1 MNRIFSNEKK
11 AISPVEL
18 NAILNNYELCT
29 LMNNLSNEDFKVL
42 GKLFNNIG
50 QGDFCLIIN
59 SLNGQTTPGIQPPKY
74 ESNNHHYQQHHEHVN
89 GNGYHQKPAHY
100 NKPKKQY
107 NGSSSGP
114 KQHQGR
120 KYQRNGNGRNN
131 SQGKPVYATINTNG
145 YNDMNGRNG
154 RNQHG
159 NRQLELPYYE

>member
-50 QGDFCLIIN
+50 QGDFCLIVN
-59 SLNGQTTPGIQPPKY
+59 SLNGQTTPGNQPHNYKA
-74 ESNNHHYQQHHEHVN
+74 NNYQQNPRN
-89 GNGYHQKPAHY
+89 GNGYQHKQRKHY
-100 NKPKKQY
+100 NS
-107 NGSSSGP
+107 GSGP
-114 KQHQGR
+114 KHHQGR
-120 KYQRNGNGRNN
+120 KHQRNGSGRNN
-131 SQGKPVYATINTNG
+131 SQGQQVYATINTNG
-145 YNDMNGRNG
+145 YNEMNGRSG
-154 RNQHG
+154 RNQYG